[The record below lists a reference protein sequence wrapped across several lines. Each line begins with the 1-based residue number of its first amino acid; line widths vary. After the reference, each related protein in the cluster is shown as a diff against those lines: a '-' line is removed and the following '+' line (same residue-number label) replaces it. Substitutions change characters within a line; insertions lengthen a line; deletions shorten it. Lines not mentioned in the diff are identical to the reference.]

1 MNYRYVEVRRLHSR
15 YVFSPDQL
23 NDFENLRIPLRP
35 LREDW
40 EEGKVA
46 SSPWEDG
53 LRSDQR
59 CLAHAEWRPNFPTSA
74 RCEVRKVTDA
84 ADAYES
90 EDTLCFR
97 FDTAAVAAMDE
108 VIAKELADSVATEP
122 MTDPSGNEL
131 PPDMTAELRDW
142 HLHSLHIRWLADCQ
156 VFDVASVF
164 TIPADKS
171 PVEQFDAFSA
181 ALTRPLHHLWPVF
194 AAVIDCVWERSL
206 GRPRT
211 PPRPEA
217 GSWENYRWPF
227 GQPQNFYDAGHP
239 DFDFSWDYD
248 YDAILIVEGPAGD
261 FETMLSRLRLK
272 MVPAAILPDESRV
285 FLSKRSVSVLH
296 CPQGTALSSAKGKPF
311 GPDAH
316 WSFGI
321 VFISLILKYDGYNQR
336 LYAAILS
343 ELAAGRLQDSA
354 ETLRALIYRT
364 ERLRG
369 RLHERALSLSEYMNQ
384 VYLGWAEACD
394 LSGVTSR
401 VDRLTELVIAAAEG
415 METKVQQEF
424 ERRVQIIGL
433 WFLGI
438 TLVTLVTAVWEFA
451 APEHAGNLS
460 IGRVWA
466 ALAAVVATVGIVI
479 ILQRRSTRLHKAPT
493 APRRPR
499 RRRLKRL
506 GESP

>member
-23 NDFENLRIPLRP
+23 EGFKNLRIALRP
-35 LREDW
+35 LGEDW
-40 EEGKVA
+40 EEGKTLC
-46 SSPWEDG
+46 SPWENRI
-53 LRSDQR
+53 RSDHH
-59 CLAHAEWRPNFPTSA
+59 CLAHDEWRPSFAASA
-74 RCEVRKVTDA
+74 SCEVRTVTDP

-90 EDTLCFR
+90 QDTLCFR
-97 FDTAAVAAMDE
+97 FDPAAVAAMDE
-108 VIAKELADSVATEP
+108 VIANELAKNVAAEP
-122 MTDPSGNEL
+122 ITDPSGNEL
-131 PPDMTAELRDW
+131 PPDITAELRDW
-142 HLHSLHIRWLADCQ
+142 HLHSLYIRWLADCQ

-164 TIPADKS
+164 SIPPGKS
-171 PVEQFDAFSA
+171 PVQQFDAFSA

-194 AAVIDCVWERSL
+194 AAVIDCVWARSV
-206 GRPRT
+206 GKPRT
-211 PPRPEA
+211 PPCPEA
-217 GSWENYRWPF
+217 GSWENHRWPF
-227 GQPQNFYDAGHP
+227 GQPQNFYEAGHP
-239 DFDFSWDYD
+239 DFDFSWEYD
-248 YDAILIVEGPAGD
+248 YDAILIVEGPTEE
-261 FETMLSRLRLK
+261 FETMLPLLRLE
-272 MVPAAILPDESRV
+272 MEPAATLPDESRV

-296 CPQGTALSSAKGKPF
+296 CPLGTAVSSAKGKPF

-316 WSFGI
+316 WAFGI

-343 ELAAGRLQDSA
+343 ELAAGRLEDSA

-384 VYLGWAEACD
+384 VYKGWAEACD
-394 LSGVTSR
+394 LSEVTSR

-415 METKVQQEF
+415 IETKLQQEF

-451 APEHAGNLS
+451 APEHAGTLS
-460 IGRVWA
+460 NGRAWA
-466 ALAAVVATVGIVI
+466 AAAAVVATVGIVI
-479 ILQRRSTRLHKAPT
+479 FLQRRSMRPAKISA

-499 RRRLKRL
+499 RRKLRLL
-506 GESP
+506 GERP